1 MESRF
6 QRALTHDNK
15 TLQTKLVAQLG
26 QTLPRYQLGPHF
38 CQKPFIL
45 GGVHVKQ
52 QLGNYKIDDRISH
65 KLVSLITLPLSEF
78 HGRFMREHWNV
89 HVKLGNPEPQE
100 HLQIL
105 TCEWKVH
112 IVHAFCHHAPLYV
125 LVHRILFANKH
136 ALHHLFTG

>member
-52 QLGNYKIDDRISH
+52 QLGNYKIDDRM
-65 KLVSLITLPLSEF
+65 SEF